1 MEIDR
6 ITFPIVMGIDWDDK
20 SQMIKVYAQVAT
32 LQSQS
37 GGAAAAAAEKTYTVI
52 QGKGETLQKAM
63 LDTADYAQ
71 QSISWKHV
79 IAVVLTNKVAEHGI
93 SGILD
98 HLCRFREIHLNSYLF
113 ITKDN
118 PEDLLGSMP
127 KIQSGLPSPII
138 ALSLISQ
145 QNTHSKVVTIKDYV
159 LAYLT
164 KEVEPVVP
172 LISIFNIKEKQQEKE
187 IEYDYKG
194 LGAFKEDKLVGWLDE
209 NESRGL
215 NFIYGV
221 KNKGELVLAGPE
233 KSPDTE
239 ITVHDLIIESKITPT
254 LQRNKPS
261 ISIKMQTEF
270 DIGESTSPS
279 ILNIEEVPK
288 INLQVEAYIK
298 AETEFVLK
306 KAQKELKA
314 DIFGFGR
321 KIYQKYPKYWL
332 QNKDQWDDL
341 FINMDIKV
349 EVEANLRDTD
359 ELSNSLKSLLK
370 KDEKD

>member
-1 MEIDR
+1 MLKFLLFHRKAGE
-6 ITFPIVMGIDWDDK
+6 
-20 SQMIKVYAQVAT
+20 QHQH
-32 LQSQS
+32 
-37 GGAAAAAAEKTYTVI
+37 I

-79 IAVVLTNKVAEHGI
+79 VAVVLTSKMAEHGI

-98 HLCRFREIHLNSYLF
+98 HLCRFRELHLNSYLL

-118 PEDLLGSMP
+118 LEDLLGSMP
-127 KIQSGLPSPII
+127 KIESGLPSPII

-209 NESRGL
+209 NETRGL
-215 NFIYGV
+215 NFIYGI
-221 KNKGELVLAGPE
+221 KNKGDLVLTGPE
-233 KSPDTE
+233 KSPDAE
-239 ITVHDLIIESKITPT
+239 ISVHDLIIESKITPT
-254 LQRNKPS
+254 LQRGKPS
-261 ISIKMQTEF
+261 ISIKMQAEY
-270 DIGESTSPS
+270 DIGESTSPI

-288 INLQVEAYIK
+288 ISMQVKAYIK
-298 AETEFVLK
+298 AETESIIK
-306 KAQKELKA
+306 KVQKELKA

-332 QNKDQWDDL
+332 QNKDHWDDL

-349 EVEANLRDTD
+349 EVKANLRDTD